1 MKVVRSLGMALF
13 ALCTTVPLTTTAQN
27 SVLSLAE
34 AADLFSR
41 TSYILDM
48 KISPDG
54 KHFFVSADQDGDQTA
69 SIFDMRTN
77 KPVHVINFDRGWQ
90 VGDITWISNSELA
103 ISPRIKPLLRNI
115 DVVTGDLAVFSI
127 DGKIKK
133 IIYGPNA
140 KGSNQTGMAGRIRS
154 SGGALIL
161 NPMLDEP
168 RRMLVQ
174 IFERY
179 KTGVAEIHTRSGAL
193 RGLRYGPERYCNFAL
208 DSEGNVR
215 FCSAA
220 DEITDFP
227 TIYELIDEQWVS
239 VYTSDSRERV
249 EIVGPLSS
257 PGKYLAIK
265 EAASSVMGLYEFDSA
280 TKTFTE
286 LYVGETFDI
295 EPLRRFR
302 GSSGLEPVFGLVAID
317 ARDPKPN
324 YLYLRGESKLS
335 DAHERLAT
343 AFPGQFVR
351 ITSAT
356 SNAEQMIAVVGG
368 TRSAGSFYFFDTK
381 KDEIRYLAERRPWL
395 DEDKLVDMQP
405 FSFIAS
411 DGLEVHGLF
420 TPGVAGGQRG
430 TVVMPHGGPHGPF
443 DAYGWDYQVQFFSQM
458 DISVIQ
464 VNFRGSGGFG
474 RNFEEAGY
482 REWSGKMIDDIVEGA
497 EFIKQREE
505 LPRQMCVYGASYG
518 AFAAASA
525 VFRYP
530 DYFKCAAGHV
540 GVYDL
545 PEMFVSGD
553 IPESKAGKAFL
564 RRVLGTDEQK
574 LRADS
579 PSFNADKI
587 RVPMLL
593 TAGKSDERAPP
604 VQTEI
609 METRMKQAGKAVE
622 ASYISREG
630 HGFGSSENERARL
643 QQTGGFILKHLTR

>member
-1 MKVVRSLGMALF
+1 MEIALEFVRSLGMALI
-13 ALCTTVPLTTTAQN
+13 ALCTTVPLTTMAQ
-27 SVLSLAE
+27 SGVLSLAE

-41 TSYILDM
+41 TSYIFDM

-77 KPVHVINFDRGWQ
+77 KPVHVINFDRGWK
-90 VGDITWISNSELA
+90 VGGITWISNSELA
-103 ISPRIKPLLRNI
+103 ITPRITPILRNI

-127 DGKIKK
+127 DGKVKK

-140 KGSNQTGMAGRIRS
+140 KGSSVTAMAGRIRS

-161 NPMLDEP
+161 NPMLDER

-174 IFERY
+174 IYESYR
-179 KTGVAEIHTRSGAL
+179 TGVAEIHTRSGAL

-208 DSEGNVR
+208 DSEGKLR
-215 FCSAA
+215 FCSAV
-220 DEITDFP
+220 DEMTDFP
-227 TIYELIDEQWVS
+227 TIYELVDDQWVS

-249 EIVGPLSS
+249 QIVGPLSS
-257 PGKYLAIK
+257 PEKYLAIK
-265 EAASSVMGLYEFDSA
+265 ESASSVMGLYEFDSS

-295 EPLRRFR
+295 A
-302 GSSGLEPVFGLVAID
+302 GVGLDPVFGLVGID

-324 YLYLRGESKLS
+324 YLYLRGESNLS
-335 DAHERLAT
+335 DAHERLAA

-356 SNAEQMIAVVGG
+356 SDAEQMIAVVGG

-381 KDEIRYLAERRPWL
+381 KDEIRFLAKRRPWL
-395 DEDKLVDMQP
+395 DEDSLVDMQP
-405 FSFIAS
+405 FSFTAS

-430 TVVMPHGGPHGPF
+430 TIVMPHGGPHGPF

-505 LPRQMCVYGASYG
+505 LPEQMCVYGASYG

-553 IPESKAGKAFL
+553 IPERESGKAFL

-579 PSFNADKI
+579 PSFNVDKI

-609 METRMKQAGKAVE
+609 MEKRLREAGKAVE
-622 ASYISREG
+622 ARYIAREG
-630 HGFGSSENERARL
+630 HGFGSSENEQARL
-643 QQTGGFILKHLTR
+643 QQTGGFILKHLAR